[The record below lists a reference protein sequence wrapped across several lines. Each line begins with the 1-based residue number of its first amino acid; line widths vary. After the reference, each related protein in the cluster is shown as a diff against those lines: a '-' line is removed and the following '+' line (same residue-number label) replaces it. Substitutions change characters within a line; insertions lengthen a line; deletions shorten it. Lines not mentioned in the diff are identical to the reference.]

1 MPRESTLFGPTPRS
15 DPALEFARAYK
26 GGGFIRQCDLQ
37 CLPGRMRQPSLSK
50 TGENGRSA
58 PPRMYRGVV
67 PEDMPISLPRFALL
81 IVLLA
86 MLAVGAFAFAQGG
99 LRFANLVHH
108 RETIAAFV
116 TAHRALA
123 VVAFVGVYVAVA
135 VLSIPGSAVLTI
147 TAGFLFGI
155 LLGAAASVL
164 GATIGATT
172 IFLLARTAVGE
183 PLLKRVGPRASQLA
197 RGFREH
203 AFSYLLFLR
212 LVPLFPFFLVNL
224 VPAIAGV
231 RLAPFVAATALGI
244 IPAAL
249 IYALAGTGLDG
260 LIAEQVKAH
269 AQCMALGQGPCP
281 LTFDPSDVLTP
292 QLGAALIGLA
302 CLALLPVLV
311 RHYHVKFRR
320 NA

>member
-1 MPRESTLFGPTPRS
+1 M
-15 DPALEFARAYK
+15 
-26 GGGFIRQCDLQ
+26 
-37 CLPGRMRQPSLSK
+37 
-50 TGENGRSA
+50 
-58 PPRMYRGVV
+58 
-67 PEDMPISLPRFALL
+67 PEDMPIIPPRLTLL

-86 MLAVGAFAFAQGG
+86 MFAVGAFASAQGG

-123 VVAFVGVYVAVA
+123 LLAFVGLYVAVA
-135 VLSIPGSAVLTI
+135 ALSIPGSAVLTI
-147 TAGFLFGI
+147 TAGFLFGVFM
-155 LLGAAASVL
+155 GAAASVL
-164 GATIGATT
+164 GATIGATI

-183 PLLKRVGPRASQLA
+183 PLLKRAGPGATQIA

-260 LIAEQVKAH
+260 VIAEQVKAH
-269 AQCMALGQGPCP
+269 AQCVAQGQGPCA
-281 LTFDPSDVLTP
+281 LTFDPRDVLTP

-302 CLALLPVLV
+302 CLALLPALV
-311 RHYHVKFRR
+311 RHYRVKYRA